1 MNTIVFK
8 EDVIPKMDAL
18 LNLYRDAEWHAYT
31 KDPLQLLNAF
41 DHSLKV
47 LTAWDKQQLVGL
59 IRVVGDLYTII
70 YIQDLLVL
78 KEYQGRGIG
87 SELLNRILDKYDSI
101 RQIVVMTDQTKET
114 TRFYK
119 KNGMVETAA
128 YNGVTFVKYNL
139 KASPQPTRP
148 KTFAPEPAIAQ
159 DDGEHWLFGLLD
171 YLEENEQLHTS
182 PFPVAVR
189 QRKAGKKFSIEEHI
203 CGMVYAL
210 LSNNRRWNPIVQHL
224 PTIDKLFFDYD
235 SEVLLRTS
243 PFYLC
248 KGLFDLKCGNIR
260 TEDQMEALADN
271 IRNFRRIEKDHVSI
285 DAFIDSDE
293 SKIIMKELSQPGKP
307 YKMKMLGEALTW
319 EYLRN
324 VGVDGAKPDTH
335 LRRFLGT
342 DRMGTAIHSP
352 ATPDE
357 VHGQVEKLSKAT
369 GLYKAEIDTIIWSF
383 SADGFGEICT
393 ATPRCSICPIRK
405 FCKKPQ

>member
-119 KNGMVETAA
+119 KNGMVETSAH
-128 YNGVTFVKYNL
+128 NGVTFVKYNL
-139 KASPQPTRP
+139 EVP
-148 KTFAPEPAIAQ
+148 
-159 DDGEHWLFGLLD
+159 DDEHWLFLIRDFLTGKGLLYD
-171 YLEENEQLHTS
+171 S
-182 PFPVAVR
+182 PLPGEI
-189 QRKAGKKFSIEEHI
+189 KLKNAGKTYHIEDHI
-203 CGMVYAL
+203 RGMVYAL
-210 LSNNRRWNPIVQHL
+210 LSNHTKWSRIDPHL
-224 PTIDKLFFDYD
+224 PTIDQLFLDYNPQM
-235 SEVLLRTS
+235 LLQTS
-243 PFYLC
+243 PIDLRE
-248 KGLFDLKCGNIR
+248 GLFKLKCGNMS
-260 TEDQMEALADN
+260 TKAQMEALADN
-271 IRNFRRIEKDHVSI
+271 IRTFQNIEQEYGSI
-285 DAFIDSDE
+285 DAFVTSGPAAIIAQKLSDPA
-293 SKIIMKELSQPGKP
+293 SP
-307 YKMKMLGEALTW
+307 YKMKMLGGALAW
-319 EYLRN
+319 EYLRY
-324 VGVDGAKPDTH
+324 VGIDGTKPDRH
-335 LRRFLGT
+335 LRRFFGSE
-342 DRMGTAIHSP
+342 RMGTSDHFL
-352 ATPDE
+352 ATMDE
-357 VHGQVEKLSKAT
+357 VYEKVAKLSEET
-369 GLYKAEIDTIIWSF
+369 GLYKVEIDHLIWSF
-383 SADGFGEICT
+383 SADGYGEMCT
-393 ATPRCSICPIRK
+393 ATPRCGICPIRK